1 MLADMRKSLMNV
13 ATVFFV
19 KISDFVLQLAFIHLL
34 SFSSVCLCLYVLPIK
49 IKIKMNILLISHE
62 VASR

>member
-1 MLADMRKSLMNV
+1 MNV